1 MTVATKKVAGRRTLH
16 FNSHQEVL
24 DDARRLASGPHRQLG
39 NWSLG
44 QVCDHLAK
52 TIDMSLDGSQA
63 RFPWL
68 LRMIGPYLVNRFIT
82 RPMSAGFTAPPSAG
96 ITPDEQETQA
106 GLAALELAVARL
118 DQTNQRKPHGL
129 FGPMTREQWDQLHMR
144 HGELHL
150 SFIVPEVS

>member
-16 FNSHQEVL
+16 FDNYQQIL
-24 DDARRLASGPHRQLG
+24 DDARYLASRPHRQLG

-68 LRMIGPYLVNRFIT
+68 LRMIGPFLLGRLLT

-96 ITPDEQETQA
+96 ITPDPQETQA
-106 GLAALELAVARL
+106 GLAALERAVARL
-118 DQTNQRKPHGL
+118 DQTSQRKPHGL

-144 HGELHL
+144 HSELHL
-150 SFIVPEVS
+150 SFIVPEGS